1 VGLRRKRRLERLRH
15 GPGRD
20 LTDIIETDTLQQ
32 SDGTENTSNNDRKTK
47 KNYLAMRE
55 FWVGY
60 SGFTPYPGE
69 ILKSVASAC
78 AMTTANGATPTSKR

>member
-1 VGLRRKRRLERLRH
+1 MGQAVTDRHHRNRHPATVRRH
-15 GPGRD
+15 
-20 LTDIIETDTLQQ
+20 Q
-32 SDGTENTSNNDRKTK
+32 NTSNNDRKTK

-60 SGFTPYPGE
+60 SGLTPYPGE